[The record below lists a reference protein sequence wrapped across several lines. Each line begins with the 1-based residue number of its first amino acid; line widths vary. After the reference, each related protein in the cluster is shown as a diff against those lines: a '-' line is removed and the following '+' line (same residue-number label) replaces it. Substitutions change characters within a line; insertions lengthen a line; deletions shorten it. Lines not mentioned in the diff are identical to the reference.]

1 MPDPHGTR
9 SLGTAPKLA
18 IGAAVV
24 ALFMSVLAVIVV
36 VTRDGSRDGSR
47 EDGGTVSAPPDAS
60 SGSASTA
67 AKAGAGAGA
76 GAGAAKAGADDP
88 ALPPARRVAAADVM
102 RLRRDAVALVRDAG
116 RSVGVRVTDEELRK
130 ALDLGPDDVITAIS
144 GRSIEREFDVFEAI
158 FSVRS
163 LRASTVYV
171 DLLRDGQPVLARW
184 KVDGDLRTARLPDP
198 SGTRGVLGSLGGGLG
213 GLGGLGGGSG
223 TGGSLGG
230 TGGSLGGNPF
240 LPVPTDPLIDT
251 IKRIDDLHYEVPR
264 STIQRVLASRS
275 AYAGIARALTARR
288 TTGLQLFGVRPG
300 TLLTAVGIASGDIV
314 RAINAN
320 AVTSVDE
327 VIDLLPQIQG
337 DKEWRVD
344 LDRRGKPVLL
354 TIAIK

>member
-9 SLGTAPKLA
+9 GLGTAPKLA

-36 VTRDGSRDGSR
+36 MTRDPSRDGARDLSRDGSR
-47 EDGGTVSAPPDAS
+47 EGGAAGAAPGAG
-60 SGSASTA
+60 SGSAGAA
-67 AKAGAGAGA
+67 AKAGAG
-76 GAGAAKAGADDP
+76 KSGADDP
-88 ALPPARRVAAADVM
+88 ALPPARRVAAADIM
-102 RLRRDAVALVRDAG
+102 RLRREVVALVRDAG
-116 RSVGVRVTDEELRK
+116 RSVGVRVTDEELRQ

-144 GRSIEREFDVFEAI
+144 GRSIERDFDVFEAI

-171 DLLRDGQPVLARW
+171 DLLRDGRPVLARW
-184 KVDGDLRTARLPDP
+184 KVDGDLRAARPPD
-198 SGTRGVLGSLGGGLG
+198 ST
-213 GLGGLGGGSG
+213 G
-223 TGGSLGG
+223 TGGTLGSIGGIGGFGG
-230 TGGSLGGNPF
+230 TGGTLGPNPF
-240 LPVPTDPLIDT
+240 LPAPTDPLVDT

-264 STIQRVLASRS
+264 STIQRALASRS

-288 TTGLQLFGVRPG
+288 TAGLQLFGVRPG
-300 TLLTAVGIASGDIV
+300 TLLTAVGIASGDII

-327 VIDLLPQIQG
+327 VLDLLPQIQG

-344 LDRRGKPVLL
+344 IDRRGKPVLI